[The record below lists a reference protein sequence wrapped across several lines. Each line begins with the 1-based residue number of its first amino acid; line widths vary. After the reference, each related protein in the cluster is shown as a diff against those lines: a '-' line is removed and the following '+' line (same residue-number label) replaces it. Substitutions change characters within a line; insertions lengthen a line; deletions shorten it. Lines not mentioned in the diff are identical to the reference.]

1 MSKQMIPAWV
11 DGGLTPVEKLEVHQ
25 KGLKHKAVSVF
36 LMQGERVLIQQRA
49 LEKYHTPGMWAN
61 TCCTHPLWNETD
73 DHCATRRLA
82 QELGITGI
90 PLTYRDTIEYRA
102 DVGDALIEHEVVA
115 IFTGQTPAGL
125 TFTPN
130 PEEVMGTRWV
140 SFDDLATDMA
150 RTPEN
155 YTPWLHI
162 YLRDHAATIL
172 GGER

>member
-36 LMQGERVLIQQRA
+36 LMQGEHVLIQQRA

-73 DHCATRRLA
+73 GDCAQRRL
-82 QELGITGI
+82 QEELGITGI

-102 DVGDALIEHEVVA
+102 EVGDGLIEHEVVA
-115 IFTGQTPAGL
+115 IFTGQAPDSL

-130 PEEVMGTRWV
+130 PEEVMATQWIR
-140 SFDDLATDMA
+140 FNDLAADMA
-150 RTPEN
+150 RAPEN

-162 YLRDHAATIL
+162 YLRDHVTTIL
-172 GGER
+172 GGDR